1 MTTKTVH
8 SRFIHKVGEKVEGFT
23 IVEKRIVAPPNPV
36 EGRRGIYDYL
46 VEVRSRQPC
55 PDLGFGRC
63 LPCMLRMHKMGI
75 WVSYLDLF
83 SASPSS

>member
-1 MTTKTVH
+1 MTTKIVH

-46 VEVRSRQPC
+46 VEVQPTVVQSHVSRKAAPAPLSQG
-55 PDLGFGRC
+55 LATRT
-63 LPCMLRMHKMGI
+63 LQ
-75 WVSYLDLF
+75 
-83 SASPSS
+83 

>member
-23 IVEKRIVAPPNPV
+23 IVEKRIVASPNPV

-46 VEVRSRQPC
+46 VEVQPIVVQSHASRKVAAAPLSRGPATRTLQ
-55 PDLGFGRC
+55 
-63 LPCMLRMHKMGI
+63 
-75 WVSYLDLF
+75 
-83 SASPSS
+83 

>member
-8 SRFIHKVGEKVEGFT
+8 SRFIHEVGEKVEGFT

-46 VEVRSRQPC
+46 VEVQPTVGIVNSSWGKMAT
-55 PDLGFGRC
+55 PKSDL
-63 LPCMLRMHKMGI
+63 L
-75 WVSYLDLF
+75 
-83 SASPSS
+83 